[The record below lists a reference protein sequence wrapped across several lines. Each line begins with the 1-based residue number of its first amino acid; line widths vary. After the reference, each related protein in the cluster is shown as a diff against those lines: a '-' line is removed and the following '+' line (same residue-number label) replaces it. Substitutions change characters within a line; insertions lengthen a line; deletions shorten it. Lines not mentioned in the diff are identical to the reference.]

1 MKYTYTPLLTL
12 LLAGA
17 VLTGCK
23 KSQEIFED
31 PYAGGVPALG
41 IIVDPQ
47 SVASPAS
54 GNAGTVVTINAK
66 GLVKY
71 WDEKRLK
78 FLFNGEEATIKNV
91 TDSKIEVEV
100 PATASTGV
108 TSFVV
113 DGQLVFG
120 PDFSVLGKVTK
131 DPTFRAINGAN
142 GYVTKIK
149 EVANGNL
156 IFLGNFDNF
165 DNKGNVRRIN
175 KIARTTKDGVFD
187 RTFQIGNGATGQ
199 LNDMAIIG
207 SQFFPV
213 GGFGGFAQRG
223 GISNITRIANNGV
236 IDTMKVITYEKRE
249 RFVPT
254 FNGGTDG
261 GIDNA
266 YARDGKV
273 IISGNFRY
281 YVSRRYDQPTRDYKD
296 STILDSIEMRQLAR
310 LNPTDGTLD
319 KTWRFDPNAVGY
331 KGELGKGLPGANG
344 PIRTIMH
351 DDGKILVFGRFTTF
365 DNTNVGSIVRLNADG
380 SIDQTFNPGGAGADQ
395 DILSVSYNATLN
407 KYLIVGAFRNYNGAA
422 APFMAML
429 NYNGTLDQS
438 FQVKNI
444 TGGLPEYAKILSD
457 GLIVIGGSFKS
468 YGGTIRNGFMILDQT
483 GSLAAGYNNIG
494 NVLGGVSDVLETTS
508 AEGKRA
514 LLIVGGFFTFDNVP
528 TNRIVRVTLD

>member
-1 MKYTYTPLLTL
+1 MKYTYTRFFTL
-12 LLAGA
+12 LLAAA
-17 VLTGCK
+17 VVTGCK

-41 IIVDPQ
+41 IVVDPQ

-66 GLVKY
+66 GLLPHK
-71 WDEKRLK
+71 EKLK
-78 FLFNGEEATIKNV
+78 FLFNGEEAEVRTV
-91 TDSKIEVEV
+91 TDSKIEVLV
-100 PATASTGV
+100 PANASTGV

-120 PDFSVLGKVTK
+120 PDFTVLGKVTK

-142 GYVTKIK
+142 DYVTNIK

-156 IFLGNFDNF
+156 IFLGRFTNF
-165 DNKGNVRRIN
+165 DNKGNVRAIN
-175 KIARTTKDGVFD
+175 RIARTSKDGVYD
-187 RTFQIGNGATGQ
+187 RTFQVGNGATGQ

-207 SQFFPV
+207 SQYFPV

-236 IDTMKVITYEKRE
+236 IDTVKIITYEKRE
-249 RFVPT
+249 RFVSP
-254 FNGGTDG
+254 FNGGTDSS
-261 GIDNA
+261 IDNV
-266 YARDGKV
+266 YARDGKLIV
-273 IISGNFRY
+273 TGNFRY

-296 STILDSIEMRQLAR
+296 STILDSIEMRQLAK
-310 LNPTDGTLD
+310 LNPTDGSLD

-331 KGELGKGLPGANG
+331 KGQLGKGLPGANG

-351 DDGKILVFGRFTTF
+351 DDGKILVFGRFTSF
-365 DNTNVGSIVRLNADG
+365 DNTTVGSILRLNADG

-395 DILSVSYNATLN
+395 EVYSVSYSATLN
-407 KYLIVGAFRNYNGAA
+407 KYIIVGSFRTYNGAA
-422 APFMAML
+422 APFMARL
-429 NYNGTLDQS
+429 NFDGTLDQT
-438 FQVKNI
+438 FQAKVI
-444 TGGLPEYAKILSD
+444 TGGIPSYVKVLSD
-457 GLIVIGGSFKS
+457 GLIVVGGDFKN

-483 GSLAAGYNNIG
+483 GALAVGYNNIG
-494 NVLGGVSDVLETTS
+494 NVLGGVSKVVETTS

-514 LLIVGGFFTFDNVP
+514 LLIAGGFYTFDNVP